1 MTPVATSSHQWGCA
15 KPGAAHLHWWG
26 SRSSTTHTERSMS
39 MVREKPTVWGCDHHY
54 PIEVV
59 AVGDV
64 KRARCLGCGAYGP
77 ASAAGEDAM
86 LALRAEARHREKV
99 RA

>member
-1 MTPVATSSHQWGCA
+1 
-15 KPGAAHLHWWG
+15 
-26 SRSSTTHTERSMS
+26 

-64 KRARCLGCGAYGP
+64 KRARCLGCGACGP
-77 ASAAGEDAM
+77 ARADTKAAM
-86 LALRAEARHREKV
+86 RALRNEARHRDKV
-99 RA
+99 VV